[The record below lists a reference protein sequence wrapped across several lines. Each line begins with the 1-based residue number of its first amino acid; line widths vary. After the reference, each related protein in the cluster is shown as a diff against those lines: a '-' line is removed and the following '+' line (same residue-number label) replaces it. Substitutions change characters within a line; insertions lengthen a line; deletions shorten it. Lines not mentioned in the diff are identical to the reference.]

1 MQSKSDFEDRLLWK
15 EFLNGSQ
22 HALSRIYLNNVND
35 LFAFGCRFT
44 VDKSLVKDSIQDIF
58 VTLIQ
63 TGGRLPEIKSIK
75 GYLFQSLKRKIIRES
90 VRNHKLSE
98 IVERG
103 DYRFEIEF
111 EHADSQDYEND
122 RHLVKDQAVRD
133 AIQSLTNRQKEAIYL
148 RFYFG
153 LSHKEIADILYLSEQ
168 SSRALISRAI
178 HKIRNIFQNDKK
190 RIGKFLYFAFSV

>member
-15 EFLNGSQ
+15 ELLNGSQ
-22 HALSRIYLNNVND
+22 HALSKIYLNNIND

-44 VDKSLVKDSIQDIF
+44 VDRSLVKDSIQDIF

-63 TGGRLPEIKSIK
+63 AGERLPEIESVK

-90 VRNHKLSE
+90 NRKHKLSE
-98 IVERG
+98 IINRG
-103 DYRFEIEF
+103 DYHFEVEIEHLEPLDYGNDKLF
-111 EHADSQDYEND
+111 EKN
-122 RHLVKDQAVRD
+122 QALRET
-133 AIQSLTNRQKEAIYL
+133 IQLLTNRQKEAIYL

-178 HKIRNIFQNDKK
+178 HKIRNIIQSDKK
-190 RIGKFLYFAFSV
+190 RIGNFLYFVFFV